1 MSANIKN
8 KHKGF
13 YLKEKEFLDND
24 LNIPLYKNN
33 INLTIKKIR
42 AYSCEFENRN
52 INIENLIDNKDEEE
66 LKVNANYN
74 NSQIISILDSYK
86 DKEKKKGLII

>member
-8 KHKGF
+8 KHKCF

-66 LKVNANYN
+66 LKVNVNYN

>member
-8 KHKGF
+8 KHKCF
-13 YLKEKEFLDND
+13 YLKEKEFLDNN
-24 LNIPLYKNN
+24 LNIPLYKNS
-33 INLTIKKIR
+33 INLRIKKIR

-66 LKVNANYN
+66 LKVNANNN
-74 NSQIISILDSYK
+74 NSQIISIFDSYK
-86 DKEKKKGLII
+86 VKKKKKGHII